1 MNTTPGTSLNDR
13 MQKFNNPSNK
23 QGPTPS
29 TNPNTYTYKKS
40 QSEYPVRQ
48 SQAKKVDDSEV
59 VKAEDFVSNR
69 ASNKP
74 SQSIPI
80 VEGVPSIKD
89 RMKFLNEKK
98 DKPKENLAAEE
109 IRKAGASVKDLAV
122 NLTNLGLLAPKLPPP
137 QPVEEG
143 LEQIPETGN
152 ENNRG
157 SVEEEKKPLE
167 EQPKPNVEDSS
178 NVSF

>member
-1 MNTTPGTSLNDR
+1 
-13 MQKFNNPSNK
+13 MQKFNNPSVK

-29 TNPNTYTYKKS
+29 TNPNTYTFKKS
-40 QSEYPVRQ
+40 QSEYPARQ
-48 SQAKKVDDSEV
+48 SQPKKVEDSEV
-59 VKAEDFVSNR
+59 VKAEEFVSNR
-69 ASNKP
+69 TSNKP

-98 DKPKENLAAEE
+98 EKPKENLAADE
-109 IRKAGASVKDLAV
+109 IKKAGASVKDLAV

-137 QPVEEG
+137 QLVEEG
-143 LEQIPETGN
+143 LEQIPENSN

-157 SVEEEKKPLE
+157 TVEEEKKPIE

-178 NVSF
+178 NVISKKKNNP